1 MSMRYFSKAE
11 MQEIDQM
18 VIHNFHISPFIM
30 LENAGKSLAVIAREV
45 LKKNVYNKNILVLV
59 GKGNNGAGGLI
70 ASRHLSNWGANVEVL
85 SFFPSNDLKTN
96 VKSQLQ
102 IIDNMKISITN
113 NINNYNYDLII
124 DAIFGCNFK
133 PPSSIPMNNII
144 NRINE
149 SKIFIMSLD
158 LPSCLDADDGI
169 VNDVTIKSNLTL
181 TLGFPKKGL
190 FNLESRKYVGELYLA
205 DISIPNAVYSKFGI
219 NSNEFFS
226 KTFISKLNY

>member
-1 MSMRYFSKAE
+1 MRYFTKAE

-85 SFFPSNDLKTN
+85 PFFPSNDLKTN

-102 IIDNMKISITN
+102 IIDNMKI
-113 NINNYNYDLII
+113 
-124 DAIFGCNFK
+124 
-133 PPSSIPMNNII
+133 
-144 NRINE
+144 
-149 SKIFIMSLD
+149 
-158 LPSCLDADDGI
+158 
-169 VNDVTIKSNLTL
+169 
-181 TLGFPKKGL
+181 
-190 FNLESRKYVGELYLA
+190 
-205 DISIPNAVYSKFGI
+205 
-219 NSNEFFS
+219 
-226 KTFISKLNY
+226 